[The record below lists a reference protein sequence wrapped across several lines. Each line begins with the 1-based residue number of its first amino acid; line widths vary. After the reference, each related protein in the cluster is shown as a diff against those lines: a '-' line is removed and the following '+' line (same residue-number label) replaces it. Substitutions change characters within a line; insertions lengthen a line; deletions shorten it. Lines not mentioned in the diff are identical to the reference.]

1 MKNHKQNIL
10 NLKDGE
16 TYFINT
22 GEESGGEI
30 WLKNDVY
37 FLFEV
42 PQYGGEPRYSSHY
55 SKFRID
61 DLINVVLGWT

>member
-1 MKNHKQNIL
+1 MKNHKENIL

-16 TYFINT
+16 MYFIST
-22 GEESGGEI
+22 GEEAGGEI

-42 PQYGGEPRYSSHY
+42 PQYGGTGMYSSHY
-55 SKFRID
+55 SKHYID